1 MRILHRRSLYT
12 YIRDAI
18 KDSILFSHNLYK
30 QLGNQKVG
38 QTIQRIESEPPTS
51 PLMAECVKY
60 NKLFLVEIV
69 AIFFQKRKEMVSS
82 GIEPLIPALLARCL
96 NQLGQETNS

>member
-1 MRILHRRSLYT
+1 M
-12 YIRDAI
+12 
-18 KDSILFSHNLYK
+18 FSHNLYK

-38 QTIQRIESEPPTS
+38 QMIQRIESEPPTS

-69 AIFFQKRKEMVSS
+69 AIFFKKRKKN
-82 GIEPLIPALLARCL
+82 GL
-96 NQLGQETNS
+96 

>member
-1 MRILHRRSLYT
+1 M
-12 YIRDAI
+12 
-18 KDSILFSHNLYK
+18 FSHNLYK

-38 QTIQRIESEPPTS
+38 QAIQHIESEPPTS

-69 AIFFQKRKEMVSS
+69 AIFF
-82 GIEPLIPALLARCL
+82 
-96 NQLGQETNS
+96 